1 MLQKIRHLHF
11 VGIGGIGMSGIAEL
25 LLNLGYQVSGS
36 DLRASPITRRL
47 EQLGGTIYI
56 GHEPGHT
63 EGAHVVI
70 TSSAVSNDNPEVLE
84 AAHRGIPVIPRAEM
98 LAELMRMKHGIAVA
112 GSHGK
117 TTTTSI
123 LGTLLE
129 GAGLDPTVVIGGRL
143 QAWGTNARLGHGDY
157 LVAEADESDGSFLR
171 LSPTFAVVTNIDAE
185 HLDYYRDFD
194 DLRQSFLAF
203 LNNVPFYGASIVCLD
218 DPAIQEIIPHISRK
232 LITYGFSSQADIRAA
247 DVVVQPEG
255 TSFACYIDQ
264 QLAGKVRLRL
274 HGRHNALNALAAIA
288 VAIELDVDFE
298 TIATALAEFGG
309 TDRRMQ
315 RISDANDI
323 LVIDDYGHHPT
334 EIRAVLSAARD
345 AWDRRTIVCFQPH
358 RYSRSQ
364 LLKEDF
370 GRAFYQA
377 DSVFVLPIYAAGEE
391 PIEGVT
397 SAALATS
404 IVEHGHKQ
412 VRTIGSLQEAT
423 DALAAVAQPGD
434 LVLTLGAGDVWKVA
448 RDLAERL
455 AGAPAVAAPDRASDS
470 SVASNGS

>member
-25 LLNLGYQVSGS
+25 LLNLGYEVSGS

-47 EQLGGTIYI
+47 EQLGGTVYI
-56 GHEPGHT
+56 GHKAGQAA
-63 EGAHVVI
+63 GAHVVV
-70 TSSAVSNDNPEVLE
+70 TSSAVRPDNPEVIE
-84 AAHRGIPVIPRAEM
+84 ALAAGIPVIPRAEM

-123 LGTLLE
+123 LGTVLE

-143 QAWGTNARLGHGDY
+143 QAWGTNARLGQGDY

-171 LSPTFAVVTNIDAE
+171 LSPTFAIVTNIDAE
-185 HLDYYRDFD
+185 HMDHYRDFEE
-194 DLRQSFLAF
+194 LRGAF
-203 LNNVPFYGASIVCLD
+203 LTFLNSVPFYGAAIVCLD
-218 DPAIQEIIPHISRK
+218 DPTIQEIIPQISRK
-232 LITYGFSSQADIRAA
+232 LVTYGFSSQADLRAA

-255 TSFACYIDQ
+255 TSFACSIDH
-264 QLAGKVRLRL
+264 QLVGKVRLRL

-288 VAIELDVDFE
+288 VARELDVPFE
-298 TIATALAEFGG
+298 EAVTALADFGG
-309 TDRRMQ
+309 ADRRMQ
-315 RISDANDI
+315 RISDHDDI

-334 EIRAVLSAARD
+334 EIRAVLSTVRD

-364 LLKEDF
+364 MLKDDF

-377 DSVFVLPIYAAGEE
+377 DRVLVLPIYAAGED

-397 SAALATS
+397 SEALATS
-404 IVEHGHKQ
+404 IKEHGHKQ
-412 VRTIGSLQEAT
+412 VENVAGLAEAT
-423 DALAAVAQPGD
+423 ETLAAMVRPGD

-448 RDLAERL
+448 RDLARRL
-455 AGAPAVAAPDRASDS
+455 SGDSALADPDPTTASGNDH
-470 SVASNGS
+470 